1 MRGLRRCV
9 SASRLRPRARGM
21 MPFGRAPIRAR
32 TEAGSTAK
40 RGRVVKKP
48 ETDASE
54 SKPAPDASNK
64 KKPATGA
71 VIDSHPVGTGDAAGA
86 AKVPAMPKV
95 ESKLVGSG
103 TGPAAAA
110 PKSAAA
116 AESAA
121 ASVTSKP
128 TEKPAAKPS
137 DAAAKPAA
145 TPAQTPTSTPTST
158 PAKSETR
165 VIEVRKAG
173 FMPTLLGGI
182 IAAGLGAG
190 ATYWAI
196 PKLPPAWQ
204 PGAGQ
209 GDQQG
214 SLDEVRAVATEVA
227 RAEIQTQLDA
237 VSGRAADAGADAAR
251 QLLADSGPSG
261 ASVADAEALQAQQ
274 EKLAALER
282 TVADLAARPAVPAVA
297 PGDAD
302 GQLQALLS
310 DMNARMTEQQRR
322 LDELSARP
330 AGDAGSAEQL
340 QGFAAQAQA
349 LESQIAAAADAA
361 EKRISA
367 AESQAAQLQDSAE
380 AANRRARISAAAAAL
395 QAALS
400 SGGARDQALA
410 ELQAAGVQP
419 PAVLSG
425 EVATLAQ
432 LRAEFPAAAREGLAA
447 ALKAAPANDGAMGVI
462 GNFLRVQTG
471 ARSVEPREGSDPD
484 AVLSRADAAVK
495 AGDIPGAL
503 SEIGALPQ
511 PGQDAM
517 SGWSAQA
524 RTWVEANAAL
534 TALAAGSM

>member
-1 MRGLRRCV
+1 
-9 SASRLRPRARGM
+9 
-21 MPFGRAPIRAR
+21 
-32 TEAGSTAK
+32 
-40 RGRVVKKP
+40 VKKP

-110 PKSAAA
+110 LKSAAA
-116 AESAA
+116 ADSGAASAA

-145 TPAQTPTSTPTST
+145 TPAQTPTSTPAST

-410 ELQAAGVQP
+410 ELQA
-419 PAVLSG
+419 VLSG